1 MENSTKTYLVGKGA
15 KTLVGNNV
23 PQNSLDISKSAT
35 QIYHIVPSCAYI
47 INNTDGTAA
56 PQEFSFFLFK
66 NENDAILDVT
76 KQTEFLIQYTVGE
89 TSGEFKM
96 TSNKLKEAEFPY
108 KLSEVTSFVVQAK
121 HNNIIAATFNIA
133 CVSEKSGTVVPGA
146 DGKDGITV
154 YAVPGFVSFQSNE
167 DGIVDLSKNEDKK
180 EVQIIAYRGSKP
192 VASAIKNITA
202 THCEVEQITGIENR
216 FRFKSIAQHSIDIT
230 IPDSGTIT
238 KEISYTSGQVDI
250 EVLVEGIKC
259 KLTVPFSV
267 DNTVLYTSFYTR
279 TDRQLQSVFTEYRKT
294 QKDVATTWTNIQQAA
309 ERIDASA
316 NQIKTDSEKMKKNYS
331 EIKIK
336 ADGITQTVEQKISDL
351 DKTYDQYQN
360 DFSQF
365 KEDPFGFVFSANT
378 EIKTSDE
385 SIKKFNSI
393 FEMTSSHTALYGMKD
408 GLEKV
413 GIYLYTDPPKI
424 QFKADVIEAIAGQV
438 STTGNITAK
447 SLTTID
453 ENEQDPPVINIE
465 NGLLTAYS
473 TKSRFD
479 AKEKANLVFGLN
491 NNKDKKFQF
500 EYYDD
505 KGNLVWALGPMGL
518 IQYIISG
525 QLQRKKSFWVFD
537 LKSGYIGDDGTIQ
550 EGSAIGGGNFYFI
563 DTGESDL
570 SGVGN
575 NIIDTNQNAG
585 LITCFQYV
593 APTLQGQITNDS
605 QFNLTKE
612 QAEKYNYYW
621 FYSCSPEYTENN
633 LYEWDLSKNNVD
645 LGNEKKS
652 EWKVRILG
660 SEVTQGTGN
669 IQMHVFVEDGVKWA
683 LSTPITKVVGLKKY
697 TVEIGSKQI
706 LSIKSKPTGQDD
718 CFEPITK
725 DCIIYKNSV
734 TKSDMPS
741 QTI

>member
-192 VASAIKNITA
+192 VASSIEKITA
-202 THCEVEQITGIENR
+202 THCEVEQITGTENR

-250 EVLVEGIKC
+250 EVLVEGITC
-259 KLTVPFSV
+259 KLTIPFSV

-279 TDRQLQSVFTEYRKT
+279 TDQELRDVHAKYKETKDYVEKTWSEIQKTAEKIDLSVG
-294 QKDVATTWTNIQQAA
+294 
-309 ERIDASA
+309 
-316 NQIKTDSEKMKKNYS
+316 QIKTDSEEMKKNYS
-331 EIKIK
+331 SIEVK
-336 ADGITQTVEQKISDL
+336 ADSITQTVKQEIKKL
-351 DKTYDQYQN
+351 DDKYETYQN
-360 DFSQF
+360 NFSKFQQN
-365 KEDPFGFVFSANT
+365 PFGFVFSANT
-378 EIKTSDE
+378 ETSDE
-385 SIKKFNSI
+385 SIKSFNSI
-393 FEMTSSHTALYGMKD
+393 FKIASTGIDLSTMKE
-408 GLEKV
+408 GLETI
-413 GIYLYTDPPKI
+413 GIKLDGKNSTI
-424 QFKADVIEAIAGQV
+424 NIKADAIKATV
-438 STTGNITAK
+438 NDIITNGNFTAK
-447 SLTTID
+447 TLNTFD
-453 ENEQDPPVINIE
+453 AAKEDPAVINIKD
-465 NGLLTAYS
+465 GLLTAYS
-473 TKSRFD
+473 KKSRFD
-479 AKEKANLVFGLN
+479 AQEKANLIFGLN

-500 EYYDD
+500 EYYNDD
-505 KGNLVWALGPMGL
+505 GNLVWALGPMGL
-518 IQYIISG
+518 IQYITSG

-537 LKSGYIGDDGTIQ
+537 LKFGRIGDDGNLQ
-550 EGSAIGGGNFYFI
+550 EEPSASGSNFHFVDI
-563 DTGESDL
+563 KGT
-570 SGVGN
+570 VGN
-575 NIIDTNQNAG
+575 EIKDPDPNAEPK
-585 LITCFQYV
+585 TCFQYV
-593 APTLQGQITNDS
+593 APTFQGQITDDQ
-605 QFNLTKE
+605 QFKLTKE
-612 QAEKYNYYW
+612 QAEKYNYCW
-621 FYSCSPEYTENN
+621 FYSCSEDYTENN
-633 LYEWDLSKNNVD
+633 LFEWDLSKNNVE
-645 LGNEKKS
+645 LGQDKKA
-652 EWKVRILG
+652 EWKTMILG
-660 SEVTQGTGN
+660 SDYIFNELATGL
-669 IQMHVFVEDGVKWA
+669 VVVEKGEKWA
-683 LSTPITKVVGLKKY
+683 SVTPITRIIDLEKFSVN
-697 TVEIGSKQI
+697 IGSKQI
-706 LSIKSKPTGQDD
+706 LTFNRKPTGQDD
-718 CFEPITK
+718 CFISVDEANNSIVYSNNVTSTPIAL
-725 DCIIYKNSV
+725 
-734 TKSDMPS
+734 

>member
-15 KTLVGNNV
+15 KTLTGNNV

-192 VASAIKNITA
+192 VASAINKITA

-250 EVLVEGIKC
+250 EVLVEGIIC

-279 TDRQLQSVFTEYRKT
+279 TDQELRDVHTKYEATKDYVEKTWSEIQKTAEKIDLSVG
-294 QKDVATTWTNIQQAA
+294 
-309 ERIDASA
+309 
-316 NQIKTDSEKMKKNYS
+316 QIKTDSEEMKKNYS
-331 EIKIK
+331 NIEVK
-336 ADGITQTVEQKISDL
+336 ADSITQTVKQEIKEL
-351 DKTYDQYQN
+351 DDRYETYQN
-360 DFSQF
+360 DFSTF
-365 KEDPFGFVFSANT
+365 KQDPFGFVFKTVTDTGKEQFSSVFSQTSTGIEFNT
-378 EIKTSDE
+378 MKGALNTIGIEINGETSN
-385 SIKKFNSI
+385 INI
-393 FEMTSSHTALYGMKD
+393 
-408 GLEKV
+408 
-413 GIYLYTDPPKI
+413 
-424 QFKADVIEAIAGQV
+424 KADSITTAVKEIV
-438 STTGNITAK
+438 SEGNFTAK
-447 SLTTID
+447 TLNTLGGD
-453 ENEQDPPVINIE
+453 KDPVIKIE
-465 NGLLTAYS
+465 EGLLTAYS
-473 TKSRFD
+473 EKDRIP
-479 AKEKANLVFGLN
+479 AGKKANLVFGLN
-491 NNKDKKFQF
+491 NKTDKKFQF

-505 KGNLVWALGPMGL
+505 NGNLVWALGPMGL
-518 IQYIISG
+518 IQYITSG

-537 LKSGYIGDDGTIQ
+537 LKSGHIGDKGELQ
-550 EGSAIGGGNFYFI
+550 EESSVSGSSFYFI
-563 DTGESDL
+563 DIKGT
-570 SGVGN
+570 VGN
-575 NIIDTNQNAG
+575 EIKDPDPNAEPK
-585 LITCFQYV
+585 TCFQYV
-593 APTLQGQITNDS
+593 APTFQGQITDDR
-605 QFNLTKE
+605 QFKLTKE
-612 QAEKYNYYW
+612 QAEKYNYCW
-621 FYSCSPEYTENN
+621 FYSCSEDYTENN
-633 LYEWDLSKNNVD
+633 LFEWDLSKNNVE
-645 LGNEKKS
+645 LGQDKKA
-652 EWKVRILG
+652 EWKTMILG
-660 SEVTQGTGN
+660 SDYIFNELAIGLV
-669 IQMHVFVEDGVKWA
+669 VVEKGEKWA
-683 LSTPITKVVGLKKY
+683 SVTPITRIIDLEQFSVN
-697 TVEIGSKQI
+697 IGSKQI
-706 LSIKSKPTGQDD
+706 LTFNRKPTGQDD
-718 CFEPITK
+718 CFIPVDEANNSIVYSNNVTSTPIA
-725 DCIIYKNSV
+725 
-734 TKSDMPS
+734 S

>member
-1 MENSTKTYLVGKGA
+1 MESSTKTYLVGKGA

-66 NENDAILDVT
+66 KENDTILDVT

-96 TSNKLKEAEFPY
+96 VSNKLKETEFPY
-108 KLSEVTSFVVQAK
+108 KLSEVTSFIVQAK

-154 YAVPGFVSFQSNE
+154 YAIPGFVSFQSNE
-167 DGIVDLSKNEDKK
+167 DGIVDLSNNEDKK
-180 EVQIIAYRGSKP
+180 EVQIIAYRGKDP
-192 VASAIKNITA
+192 VTPKIRKITA
-202 THCEVEQITGIENR
+202 THCEVEEITGTENK
-216 FRFKSIAQHSIDIT
+216 FRFKSIARHSIDIT
-230 IPDSGTIT
+230 IPDSEATIT
-238 KEISYTSGQVDI
+238 KEISYTSGQVDVQVSVDEI
-250 EVLVEGIKC
+250 QC
-259 KLTVPFSV
+259 NLTVPFSV

-279 TDRQLQSVFTEYRKT
+279 TDRQLQSVFTEYKET
-294 QKDVATTWTNIQQAA
+294 QKVVDTTWTS
-309 ERIDASA
+309 IDQTAKSIDISAS
-316 NQIKTDSEKMKKNYS
+316 QIRTDSETMKKNYS
-331 EIKIK
+331 EIVAK
-336 ADGITQTVEQKISDL
+336 ADSITQTVGKEIKRL
-351 DKTYDQYQN
+351 DDKYEEYQN
-360 DFSQF
+360 SFSTF
-365 KEDPFGFVFSANT
+365 KQDPFGFVF
-378 EIKTSDE
+378 KTVTDTGKE
-385 SIKKFNSI
+385 QFNSV
-393 FEMTSSHTALYGMKD
+393 FSQTSTGIEFNTMKGALNTI
-408 GLEKV
+408 
-413 GIYLYTDPPKI
+413 GIEINGETSNI
-424 QFKADVIEAIAGQV
+424 NIKADSINTAVKEIV
-438 STTGNITAK
+438 STGDFTAK
-447 SLTTID
+447 SLNTLGGKED
-453 ENEQDPPVINIE
+453 PVIKIE
-465 NGLLTAYS
+465 KGLLTAYS
-473 TKSRFD
+473 ESNRISANK
-479 AKEKANLVFGLN
+479 KANLIFGLN
-491 NNKDKKFQF
+491 NNKDKEFQF
-500 EYYDD
+500 EYYNDD
-505 KGNLVWALGPMGL
+505 GNLVWALGPMGL
-518 IQYIISG
+518 IQYITSG
-525 QLQRKKSFWVFD
+525 QLQRKKSFWIFD
-537 LKSGYIGDDGTIQ
+537 LKSGHIGDGGTIQ

-570 SGVGN
+570 SGVGD

-593 APTLQGQITNDS
+593 APTLHGQITNDS

-645 LGNEKKS
+645 LGDEKKS

-660 SEVTQGTGN
+660 SEVTQGTGS

-734 TKSDMPS
+734 TESVMPS